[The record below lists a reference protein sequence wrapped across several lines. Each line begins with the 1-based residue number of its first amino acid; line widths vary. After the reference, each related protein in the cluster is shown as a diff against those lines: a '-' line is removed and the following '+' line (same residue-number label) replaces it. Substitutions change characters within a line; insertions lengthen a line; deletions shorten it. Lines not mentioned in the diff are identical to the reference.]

1 MNTKEKILEILQDMH
16 PEVDDFESITELV
29 HGGTLDSLNIVML
42 IAELTDCFDIE
53 IPPQEVSYE
62 NFDTVKGLVAMVERL
77 QEN

>member
-1 MNTKEKILEILQDMH
+1 MNTKERILEILQDMH